1 MPYHL
6 ELGSEGHSFH
16 GKAIVVNSRTGEHK
30 SAHPIDL
37 ADAKAQMRLL
47 ESKEHPASAGG
58 GAGNSH
64 PSAGGADAAVSYE
77 TYSDELSKYTKEIM
91 FAALERAV
99 KNAKDLE
106 DKAEIE
112 HNLFMLVSQRGSGGK
127 GVGALTKDQI
137 VSQVKIHKLH
147 SLMGEILKIAKQIA
161 PSFKEKRKEELAAE
175 KAIKEK
181 ELAKAA
187 ALRAASE
194 TPEAKQKAKEEREAI
209 KAGLAKRDA
218 EIAAGKK

>member
-47 ESKEHPASAGG
+47 ESKDHPASAGG
-58 GAGNSH
+58 G
-64 PSAGGADAAVSYE
+64 AGGADAAVSYE
-77 TYSDELSKYTKEIM
+77 TYSDELSKYTKEVM
-91 FAALERAV
+91 FAALTSAV
-99 KNAKDLE
+99 KDAKDLE

-112 HNLFMLVSQRGSGGK
+112 RNLYMLVSQRGAGGK

-137 VSQVKIHKLH
+137 VSQVKNHKLH

-175 KAIKEK
+175 KAVKEK

-209 KAGLAKRDA
+209 KARLAKRDA

>member
-58 GAGNSH
+58 GAG
-64 PSAGGADAAVSYE
+64 GADAAVSYE

-91 FAALERAV
+91 FAALTSAV
-99 KNAKDLE
+99 KDAKDLE
-106 DKAEIE
+106 DKAQIE
-112 HNLFMLVSQRGSGGK
+112 RNLYMLVSQRGAGGK

-175 KAIKEK
+175 KAVKEK

-194 TPEAKQKAKEEREAI
+194 TPEAKQKAKEEREAR
-209 KAGLAKRDA
+209 KAALAA